1 MGSNRVHRHDSELL
15 SSPLFFFPPPLS
27 APFFSHIW
35 IKPRVEKEKTF
46 PELLAKSSWVKNW
59 LSWPY
64 VKELRQPNR
73 FRLKTW
79 NLLDRILNLPFC
91 QSRLY
96 QAVAAGGGGGGG
108 AGRELSI
115 SRCCTLS
122 CGNPAKR
129 GGGGGA
135 GSRNSQWLA
144 GLEKGSLQADFKC
157 PSCNGIWLIVCV
169 SSGHHGGSLVDCV
182 V

>member
-15 SSPLFFFPPPLS
+15 NSPFFFSSPPLS

-59 LSWPY
+59 LSWPN

-73 FRLKTW
+73 FRLRTW

-96 QAVAAGGGGGGG
+96 QAVAAGGEGGGRCWQR
-108 AGRELSI
+108 AKHFQMLHIELWEPSKEGWG
-115 SRCCTLS
+115 CWV
-122 CGNPAKR
+122 
-129 GGGGGA
+129 

-144 GLEKGSLQADFKC
+144 GLEKGRVQADFKC

-169 SSGHHGGSLVDCV
+169 CLLSTTAV
-182 V
+182 VW